1 MGNIEII
8 AALISLSAG
17 FSYVNHRWLKL
28 PTTIGLMAI
37 ALAFSLVVIGVGL
50 VAPAVRQQARAVVDR
65 IDFNATVLHGM
76 VGFLL
81 FAGAL
86 HIDLNDLAR
95 GKLAILTLATVGVL
109 ASTFLVGILAW
120 LVLPWLGVPMSFLS
134 CLLFGA
140 LISPTDPVAVLQT
153 LRRVGVPRTLEVE
166 IAGESL
172 FNDGVGV
179 VVFLG
184 LLEIASGQHAVDPGH
199 FAMLFVK
206 EALGGALYGLALG
219 LLAYGL
225 LRTVDNY
232 EVEILLT
239 LAVVSGGS
247 TLADM
252 LHVSGPIAMVV
263 AGLLVGNQGRAFAM
277 SPTTCENL
285 TLFWKMVDD
294 ILNAVLFV
302 LIGLVVLVLT
312 VTPRSMLGGLA
323 MIPVVLLARLVSIG
337 LAVILLG
344 RWGAWGLRTVPLLTW
359 AGLRG
364 GISVALA
371 LSLPPQLTMSAFPE
385 REAILTF
392 TYVVVVFSILVQG
405 LTLEPL
411 VRGLFPPTNGEREA
425 LPKA

>member
-1 MGNIEII
+1 
-8 AALISLSAG
+8 
-17 FSYVNHRWLKL
+17 
-28 PTTIGLMAI
+28 
-37 ALAFSLVVIGVGL
+37 
-50 VAPAVRQQARAVVDR
+50 
-65 IDFNATVLHGM
+65 
-76 VGFLL
+76 
-81 FAGAL
+81 
-86 HIDLNDLAR
+86 
-95 GKLAILTLATVGVL
+95 
-109 ASTFLVGILAW
+109 
-120 LVLPWLGVPMSFLS
+120 
-134 CLLFGA
+134 
-140 LISPTDPVAVLQT
+140 
-153 LRRVGVPRTLEVE
+153 
-166 IAGESL
+166 
-172 FNDGVGV
+172 
-179 VVFLG
+179 

-219 LLAYGL
+219 LFAYGL
-225 LRTVDNY
+225 LKTVDNY

-247 TLADM
+247 ALADV
-252 LHVSGPIAMVV
+252 LDVSGPIAMVV

-302 LIGLVVLVLT
+302 LIGLVVLVLP
-312 VTPRSMLGGLA
+312 VTPRSMLGGLT

-344 RWGAWGLRTVPLLTW
+344 RWGVWGLRTVPLLTW

-371 LSLPPQLTMSAFPE
+371 LSLPPQLTTDAFPE
-385 REAILTF
+385 RAILTF

-411 VRGLFPPTNGEREA
+411 VRRLFPPTDGEREA